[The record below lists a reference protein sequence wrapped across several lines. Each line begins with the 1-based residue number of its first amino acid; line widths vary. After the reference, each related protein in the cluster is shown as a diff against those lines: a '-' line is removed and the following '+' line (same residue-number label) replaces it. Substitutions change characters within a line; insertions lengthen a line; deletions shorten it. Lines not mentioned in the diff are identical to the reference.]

1 MVLQKAGQ
9 LVLVVQTRV
18 EMLAHRQGMSVAEAV
33 VQPFVV
39 SIIESL
45 LQQGPFQVPV
55 DFGQEAEVRNP
66 LAHAPDRRRPEG
78 LGLDAPGPFKDF
90 RQDKHGHIAA
100 HAVALPCDLQELA
113 DHRFLR
119 GRVAVVE
126 LQGVR
131 PAREIRIAAVSQ
143 K

>member
-9 LVLVVQTRV
+9 LVLVVQPRV
-18 EMLAHRQGMSVAEAV
+18 EMLAHWQGMSVAEAV

-39 SIIESL
+39 GVIESL

-55 DFGQEAEVRNP
+55 DLGQEAEVRNP
-66 LAHAPDRRRPEG
+66 LAHAPDRLRPER
-78 LGLDAPGPFKDF
+78 LSLDAPGPFKDLG
-90 RQDKHGHIAA
+90 QDKHGHIAA
-100 HAVALPCDLQELA
+100 YAVALPCDLQELA
-113 DHRFLR
+113 DHRFLH

-131 PAREIRIAAVSQ
+131 PAREIRIAAVG
-143 K
+143 